1 MTEASMTLDKI
12 EQKMP
17 DFEFEKLVSLWH
29 NALAYRD
36 RKKAN
41 RLLSSVE
48 NEWQYREVNIVVE
61 PLWDGPPF
69 DAPEQGLLGTLGY
82 HVGVSHGLKSKLRRA
97 ILSRIVVA
105 KLPILHSSSYMSEW
119 GRPSSWARKSRLM
132 RSIVNLIEGKHNVPI
147 YKKAVKNWG
156 GDLTF
161 LEKNFY
167 GELNAENLLIPK
179 ELFEF

>member
-1 MTEASMTLDKI
+1 MTLDKI

-29 NALAYRD
+29 NALAYSGRE
-36 RKKAN
+36 KAN

-48 NEWQYREVNIVVE
+48 NEWQYREVDIVVE

-119 GRPSSWARKSRLM
+119 GKPFSWTRKSKLM
-132 RSIVNLIEGKHNVPI
+132 RSVANLIEGKHNVPI
-147 YKKAVKNWG
+147 YKNAVKNWG
-156 GDLTF
+156 EDLGF

-167 GELNAENLLIPK
+167 GEIGAEDPLIR
-179 ELFEF
+179 EMLFDA